1 MGAVFV
7 CEVAAMEVSQ
17 KKPAAGAPAAKEP
30 APTLAS
36 GKYTFSKA
44 EALRRYVLRK
54 QNKSGKGVSVA
65 KRAEKKLKAQYVE
78 KPFNKGT
85 RVVSLKK
92 RPNNYP
98 VKEEEQG
105 SQASWCPQSPQVFDP
120 RNRSHSVGW
129 CSPWKEGRPLEIP
142 EIWSSPRHW
151 SIQDQPSSS
160 SSCPPTLRYRHQ
172 HQAGH

>member
-1 MGAVFV
+1 
-7 CEVAAMEVSQ
+7 MEVSQ
-17 KKPAAGAPAAKEP
+17 KEPAAGAPAAKEP

-65 KRAEKKLKAQYVE
+65 KRAEKKLKAHYVE

-98 VKEEEQG
+98 VK
-105 SQASWCPQSPQVFDP
+105 
-120 RNRSHSVGW
+120 
-129 CSPWKEGRPLEIP
+129 
-142 EIWSSPRHW
+142 
-151 SIQDQPSSS
+151 
-160 SSCPPTLRYRHQ
+160 TL
-172 HQAGH
+172 

>member
-1 MGAVFV
+1 MGLAVFV

-54 QNKSGKGVSVA
+54 QHKSGKGVSAA
-65 KRAEKKLKAQYVE
+65 KRAENKKKALYVE

-85 RVVSLKK
+85 RIVSLKEAQQLPRQNFVEK
-92 RPNNYP
+92 RVRLSN
-98 VKEEEQG
+98 V
-105 SQASWCPQSPQVFDP
+105 W
-120 RNRSHSVGW
+120 
-129 CSPWKEGRPLEIP
+129 
-142 EIWSSPRHW
+142 
-151 SIQDQPSSS
+151 
-160 SSCPPTLRYRHQ
+160 
-172 HQAGH
+172 